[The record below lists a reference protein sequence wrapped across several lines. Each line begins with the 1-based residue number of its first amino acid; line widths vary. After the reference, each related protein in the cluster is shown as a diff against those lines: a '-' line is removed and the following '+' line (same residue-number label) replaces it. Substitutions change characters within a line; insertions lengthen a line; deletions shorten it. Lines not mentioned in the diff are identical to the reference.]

1 MIYYVDIRAERDG
14 NGSKER
20 PFRHIDDAAK
30 IAVAGDEVLV
40 APGVYREKVT
50 PRNAGREDARIVY
63 RSTEP
68 LGAVITGAEVFV
80 PLEDLVDFA
89 AEIERLPKEK
99 AKLEGEVARSEKMLS
114 NPGFV
119 NKAPEAK
126 VQQEKDKMA
135 DYKEKLAKVTDRLAA
150 IEGKA

>member
-1 MIYYVDIRAERDG
+1 M
-14 NGSKER
+14 S
-20 PFRHIDDAAK
+20 
-30 IAVAGDEVLV
+30 
-40 APGVYREKVT
+40 
-50 PRNAGREDARIVY
+50 
-63 RSTEP
+63 
-68 LGAVITGAEVFV
+68 AVITGAEVFV

-89 AEIERLPKEK
+89 AEIERLTKEK

-150 IEGKA
+150 IQDKA